1 MTLSARN
8 STPRI
13 AKTRDSNRRTRL
25 RSAPSRIRLAGKRL
39 APSDPPA
46 GISIAFRPNRS
57 STQLCRAHSGRYS
70 PKTSIPP
77 NSNAQNRPPPFA
89 ENCASPA
96 HNRRCSGKKTT
107 IGDTTVPSKQPTIH
121 RREPDQT
128 SRAQAKTACR
138 LRHGSNFPQT
148 KDPPAPTRQFH
159 RRSSKTGP

>member
-1 MTLSARN
+1 MV
-8 STPRI
+8 PRRRRRSSPTGRSVMGCRLV
-13 AKTRDSNRRTRL
+13 ASN
-25 RSAPSRIRLAGKRL
+25 AGTSSS
-39 APSDPPA
+39 PV
-46 GISIAFRPNRS
+46 AFRPNRS

-107 IGDTTVPSKQPTIH
+107 TGDTTVPSKQPTIH

-128 SRAQAKTACR
+128 SRAQAKTARR